1 MKKPPAPKL
10 VTVAIFTTITVI
22 FWIFFS
28 VYTVLTQ
35 TPDIKVPPELL
46 VPIDPTLDIE
56 ALEELS
62 QRVHFEESDATA
74 PIIAVSTPTPQPE
87 VSPLLEDSLETTP
100 TASPTGSIP
109 TEEPSEVT
117 PTSAEI

>member
-1 MKKPPAPKL
+1 MKKPPAPRL

-46 VPIDPTLDIE
+46 EPIDPTLDVE
-56 ALEELS
+56 SLEELS
-62 QRVHFEESDATA
+62 ERVHYEEVDVTT
-74 PIIAVSTPTPQPE
+74 PIIVVSTPSPEPE
-87 VSPLLEDSLETTP
+87 VSPLPEESLELTP
-100 TASPTGSIP
+100 TASPTGAIP
-109 TEEPSEVT
+109 TEEPVEAT
-117 PTSAEI
+117 PTITEI